1 MAGKKKKKTASKPG
15 QANIAVNRRARHDF
29 DIGEK
34 FEAGLVLLGSEVKS
48 LREGKANLKDS
59 HARFQRGEIWLH
71 NAHISPYDPASQFGH
86 DPVRA
91 RKLLLNRREID
102 KLDGKIKERGLTLIP
117 LRLYFNKGRAK
128 VEIALARGKKRHDKR
143 ASIREREVA
152 REVDRAIKRR

>member
-1 MAGKKKKKTASKPG
+1 MAKKKSVKKPTGGSGEAV
-15 QANIAVNRRARHDF
+15 ITVNRRARHDF
-29 DIGEK
+29 EIGEK
-34 FEAGLVLLGSEVKS
+34 FEAGLVLVGSEVKS

-59 HARFQRGEIWLH
+59 FARLQNGEVWLH

-91 RKLLLNRREID
+91 RKLLLNRKEID
-102 KLDGKIKERGLTLIP
+102 KLDGKVKERGLTLIP
-117 LRLYFNKGRAK
+117 LRLYFKKGRAK

-152 REVDRAIKRR
+152 REMDRATKR